1 MGNSIKKSSAAP
13 TVSQKNG
20 CRNTVSSKIWIVLFS
35 RCDSMD
41 SKDRYTSSAM
51 KYLSALALALTL
63 GSSML
68 IVQAQPVP
76 PRGAGGLT
84 IEQIIDIR
92 HPSNAVWSPDGQRVA
107 FLSERAGIAN
117 IFVANAAAAPGA
129 ARPLTRFADGQG
141 AGFFWSA
148 DSQRVYF
155 PRSGDLWQVAV
166 SGGEPSAVWSTPQG
180 ESGITPSPDGTRVAF
195 VRSASAGVSGAA
207 APAAGRGG
215 RGAGGGE
222 LWTRSLADGKETL
235 VLRSTGT
242 PVGGVGWSPD
252 GQSLLY
258 TSGGQTIRHEQ
269 TPQYSGSKI
278 IYTISENVP
287 GETNLV
293 PAAGGTP
300 KSLGAGAGGG
310 FGGRRWLDARHF
322 VVDRTSADFK
332 KRTTSLVDIGGGA
345 AKVLHEDVEERFWS
359 ITGDAGAGSQP
370 SPDGKW
376 IAFLSD
382 RDGWDHLY
390 VMPAAGGAAI
400 QITKGKFEAWRP
412 QWSPD
417 STRIAF
423 DANEPD
429 HYGDRHLYVATI
441 GSDPARAT
449 MATITSGR
457 GADIGPQWS
466 PDGTRLVFQHTDPH
480 NSADIWFADVRASG
494 AGRSDLPITPVR
506 LSDSMPTGMDRS
518 QFVEPESVSYAGP
531 DGQKVPAW
539 LFVPKG
545 LDRTKK
551 HPAIVWIHGDGVNQ
565 GYDGWHVQRNYA
577 VYYSFHQYLLQ
588 KGYVV
593 IMPDYRG
600 SIGYGK
606 AWREGVYMDVGG
618 KDAKDAWMVTNY
630 LKTLPYVDM
639 DRVGVWGL
647 SYGGFFTLIAV
658 TDQPK
663 LFRAAVDVAGVAD
676 YAMYYED
683 PYHGGWTAS
692 RIGTPEQNPKVYEGA
707 SPLSHVDRLERP
719 LLVLHGTSDVNV
731 PYLHSVRLIDELMK
745 KGKGGLVSFMTYPGE
760 FHYFTREHVLR
771 DAWHRVEEFFD
782 ANLKAG
788 STGTQ
793 N

>member
-1 MGNSIKKSSAAP
+1 MN
-13 TVSQKNG
+13 
-20 CRNTVSSKIWIVLFS
+20 VLF
-35 RCDSMD
+35 
-41 SKDRYTSSAM
+41 AI
-51 KYLSALALALTL
+51 ALALTL
-63 GSSML
+63 
-68 IVQAQPVP
+68 AT
-76 PRGAGGLT
+76 GALVVRAAPQSTPSRASGRLT
-84 IEQIIDIR
+84 IEKLIDIR
-92 HPSNAVWSPDGQRVA
+92 HPSSAVWSPDGRHVA
-107 FLSERAGIAN
+107 FLSERAGIAD
-117 IFVANAAAAPGA
+117 IFVADVTASSSTPAASRA
-129 ARPLTRFADGQG
+129 LTRDPDGQG

-155 PRSGDLWQVAV
+155 PRQGDLWQVAL
-166 SGGEPSAVWSTPQG
+166 SGGEPSAVWSTPQS
-180 ESGITPSPDGTRVAF
+180 ESNITLSPDGTRVAF
-195 VRSASAGVSGAA
+195 VRPWLTGERSSQPDTQA
-207 APAAGRGG
+207 APAAERGGHGRGS
-215 RGAGGGE
+215 AGGGSE
-222 LWTRSLADGKETL
+222 LWTRTLADGKESL
-235 VLRSTGT
+235 VVRDDNSI
-242 PVGGVGWSPD
+242 GGLSWSPD
-252 GQSLLY
+252 GQSLLFTY
-258 TSGGQTIRHEQ
+258 GGGTIRHEQ

-287 GETNLV
+287 GQLQIV
-293 PAAGGTP
+293 PAAGGGP
-300 KSLGAGAGGG
+300 KPLGPGGG
-310 FGGRRWLDARHF
+310 FGGRQWLDARHLL
-322 VVDRTSADFK
+322 VDRTSADFK
-332 KRTTSLVDIGGGA
+332 RRTTSLVDIGGGEPE
-345 AKVLHEDVEERFWS
+345 VLHEEVEERFWS
-359 ITGDAGAGSQP
+359 ITGDANAGAQA

-390 VMPAAGGAAI
+390 VMPAPVHTSASAAVARRLQPREPI

-412 QWSPD
+412 RWSPD

-449 MATITSGR
+449 IAAITSGR
-457 GADIGPQWS
+457 GTDIAPQWS
-466 PDGTRLVFQHTDPH
+466 PDGTRLMYQHTDPH
-480 NSADIWFADVRASG
+480 NSADLWVVNPQSAI
-494 AGRSDLPITPVR
+494 R
-506 LSDSMPTGMDRS
+506 LSNSMPASIDRS
-518 QFVEPESVSYAGP
+518 LFVEPEPVSYAGP
-531 DGQKVPAW
+531 DGQQVPAW
-539 LFVPKG
+539 LFVPTG

-630 LKTLPYVDM
+630 LRSLPYVDM

-692 RIGTPEQNPKVYEGA
+692 RIGTPEQNPKVYENA

-731 PYLHSVRLIDELMK
+731 PYLHSVRLIDELLK
-745 KGKGGLVSFMTYPGE
+745 KGKGDLVSFMTYPGE

-771 DAWHRVEEFFD
+771 DAWHRVEAFFD
-782 ANLKAG
+782 QNLRRLKI
-788 STGTQ
+788 
-793 N
+793 